1 MYLLNA
7 IYEKATNAA
16 GFTSST
22 TFDESVTV
30 GLTTGSVCYYNG
42 TSFQSVD
49 LGDEGDELNAV
60 GTFFD
65 AYYQP
70 DNLHGIKLYNEPY
83 ARDVFDT
90 SVRQGSDL
98 LVLELMSYESND
110 DSIPS

>member
-1 MYLLNA
+1 M
-7 IYEKATNAA
+7 
-16 GFTSST
+16 
-22 TFDESVTV
+22 TV

-83 ARDVFDT
+83 RDVFDT
-90 SVRQGSDL
+90 FRASGIGSISVGTDAATNRMTILS
-98 LVLELMSYESND
+98 
-110 DSIPS
+110 P